1 MPGARKPGNDF
12 AAVVDR
18 AIVRAGGPRAL
29 EAMLPKP
36 KTPAQLRRVADD
48 RYLSLMCRRVF
59 RAGLRHA
66 MVDARW
72 RAFEHAFHHF
82 QPGRVVLMDDEA
94 LERMM
99 ADRRLIRHWAK
110 LRSVRDNAAAVRS
123 VADEHG
129 TFGRYLAAWPTIDIV
144 GLWRDLGRRCSQ
156 MGGNSGPAFLR
167 MAGKDTFLLTGDV
180 VTALVGLGACRRK
193 PATKSELHAVQ
204 AAFNRWSER
213 TGRPLS
219 QISRILALS
228 VG

>member
-1 MPGARKPGNDF
+1 MPGARQRGNDIM
-12 AAVVDR
+12 AVVAR
-18 AIVRAGGPRAL
+18 ATARAGGRMAL

-36 KTPAQLRRVADD
+36 RTPAQLRRVADD

-72 RAFEHAFHHF
+72 PAFEKAFHRF
-82 QPGRVVLMDDEA
+82 VPGRVVLMDDEA
-94 LERMM
+94 LEAMM

-110 LRSVRDNAAAVRS
+110 LRSVRDNAAALR
-123 VADEHG
+123 AIAAEHG
-129 TFGRYLAAWPTIDIV
+129 GFGAYLAAWPVTDIV

-156 MGGNSGPAFLR
+156 MGGNSGPTFLR
-167 MAGKDTFLLTGDV
+167 MAGKDTFLLTTDV
-180 VTALVGLGACRRK
+180 VTALAGLAVCRRR
-193 PATKSELHAVQ
+193 PTTRGELQAAQ
-204 AAFNRWSER
+204 AAFNRWSHE